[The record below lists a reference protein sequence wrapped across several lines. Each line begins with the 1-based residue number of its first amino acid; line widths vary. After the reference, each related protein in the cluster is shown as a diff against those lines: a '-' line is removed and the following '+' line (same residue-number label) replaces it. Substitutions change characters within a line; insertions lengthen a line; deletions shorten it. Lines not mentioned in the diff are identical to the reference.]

1 MNSTTVFQWT
11 GKTAKG
17 EVLSGEYEAT
27 DKNAVSEYL
36 RKRRLVIV
44 SVRKKQKSAAMGGL
58 FKKKGVSVK
67 DLSVFTRQ
75 FATMVLSLIHISEP
89 TRPY

>member
-1 MNSTTVFQWT
+1 VSSTTVFQWT

-17 EVLSGEYEAT
+17 EVLSGEYEAV
-27 DKNAVSEYL
+27 DKAAVSEYL

-58 FKKKGVSVK
+58 
-67 DLSVFTRQ
+67 R
-75 FATMVLSLIHISEP
+75 
-89 TRPY
+89 R